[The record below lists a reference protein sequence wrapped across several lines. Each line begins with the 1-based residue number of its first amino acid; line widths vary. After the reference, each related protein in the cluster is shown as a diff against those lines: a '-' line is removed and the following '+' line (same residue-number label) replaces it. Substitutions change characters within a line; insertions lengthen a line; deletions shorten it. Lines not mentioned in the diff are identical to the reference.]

1 MSRRPKKR
9 PHWLYAA
16 LAFVL
21 AALVVAVLLPEND
34 RAPTSGRSSVV
45 VVDSGSEPAVPALST
60 EKKPADF
67 AFEEV
72 NEGQNLQAPKDVN
85 VVTHNGYP
93 ESGIALVIDDVGYD
107 MNALKRLLA
116 LPFPV
121 AISILPDAPG
131 AAEAAMRAYE
141 SGNVVMLHLPMEPT
155 TPKYRARMDSS
166 FLRMDMDRTEVQTT
180 FRKALEQVPY
190 AIGVNNH
197 MGSLL
202 TTLEPPMQWVMDICR
217 ERSLFFVDSK
227 TAHGSVAAD
236 VAAKS
241 GIAWGSRR
249 IFLDHTVNAED
260 LKLAWGAALRCA
272 EKKGSCIVIGHPHAE
287 TLDFLEHQV
296 RSEDY
301 RLIRPVTSMLHAE
314 GLL

>member
-1 MSRRPKKR
+1 M
-9 PHWLYAA
+9 
-16 LAFVL
+16 L
-21 AALVVAVLLPEND
+21 AALVVAVLLPEDDNT
-34 RAPTSGRSSVV
+34 PTSDRRSTVV
-45 VVDSGSEPAVPALST
+45 VAPGLEPAVPARSA

-85 VVTHNGYP
+85 VVPHNGHP

-107 MNALKRLLA
+107 MKALRRLLA

-141 SGNVVMLHLPMEPT
+141 SGSVVMLHLPMEPT
-155 TPKYRARMDSS
+155 TPKYRARMDAS
-166 FLRMDMDRTEVQTT
+166 FLRMDMDRAEVQKT
-180 FRKALEQVPY
+180 FQKALEQVPY
-190 AIGVNNH
+190 VTGVNNH

-202 TTLEPPMQWVMDICR
+202 TTLEAPMQWVMDICR
-217 ERSLFFVDSK
+217 ERSLFFIDSK
-227 TAHGSVAAD
+227 TSHSSVAAD

-241 GIAWGSRR
+241 GIVWGSRR
-249 IFLDHTVNAED
+249 IFLDHTVKAED
-260 LKLAWGAALRCA
+260 LRLAWGAALRCA
-272 EKKGSCIVIGHPHAE
+272 EEKGSCIVIGHPHAE

-296 RSEDY
+296 RSKDH

>member
-9 PHWLYAA
+9 PHWLYAVLA
-16 LAFVL
+16 LVL
-21 AALVVAVLLPEND
+21 AALVLVVLFPNED
-34 RAPTSGRSSVV
+34 KAPTSAPSAVV
-45 VVDSGSEPAVPALST
+45 KSAPPKSDAAQST
-60 EKKPADF
+60 QKSDADF
-67 AFEEV
+67 AFEELS
-72 NEGQNLQAPKDVN
+72 EGQNLQAPKDVN
-85 VVTHNGYP
+85 VAIHNGHP

-107 MNALKRLLA
+107 MRALKRLLA

-141 SGNVVMLHLPMEPT
+141 SDNVVMLHLPMEPT
-155 TPKYRARMDSS
+155 TPKYRARMGSS
-166 FLRMDMDRTEVQTT
+166 FLRMNMDQSQVRQK
-180 FRKALEQVPY
+180 FNKALEQVPY
-190 AIGVNNH
+190 VTGVNNH

-202 TTLEPPMQWVMDICR
+202 TTLEAPMQWVMDVCK
-217 ERSLFFVDSK
+217 EHSLFFIDSK

-260 LKLAWGAALRCA
+260 LKLAWEAARRCA
-272 EKKGSCIVIGHPHAE
+272 EEKGSCIVIGHPHAE

-314 GLL
+314 GVL